1 MTQRRTTLITAD
13 GGAARV
19 AVKPKRICQ
28 RAGQANLS
36 PPTWFATFLLL
47 AADARASGILLPNG
61 RCALVDAQLYADA
74 MGC

>member
-1 MTQRRTTLITAD
+1 MTQRRTTIITAD
-13 GGAARV
+13 GAARV
-19 AVKPKRICQ
+19 AVNPKRFCQ

-36 PPTWFATFLLL
+36 TPTWFATFLLL